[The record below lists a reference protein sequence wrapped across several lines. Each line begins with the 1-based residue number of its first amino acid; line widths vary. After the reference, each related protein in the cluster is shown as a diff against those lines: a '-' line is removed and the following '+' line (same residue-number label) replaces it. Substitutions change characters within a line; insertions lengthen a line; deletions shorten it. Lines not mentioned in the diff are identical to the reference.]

1 MKLIELLDRLNC
13 TPTSTLEKMEVLS
26 VRFYKQSQEIE
37 IHLHGQKPCTYDCFQ
52 ELDNE
57 LFHQLGLRVKFV
69 FHWENNEINVLQF
82 ESYVRPFFQKE
93 NDLFVFNLAEIQILS
108 KQKSIQFSFLNP
120 QLIQKGEE
128 ALPSLRS
135 LLDQIGLDDYG
146 ISIVQHETS
155 SVPVEQTVVL
165 ERPVIKE
172 EKTGNAKKALYKPRK
187 TNVELIRLDEVF
199 SETGPIYFE
208 GEVFQ
213 DEIRELK
220 GGKKLQ
226 ILSVYDGHGAIHVK
240 RFSSDRLTMED
251 LQEIHTGLYVRVQG
265 RISYDT
271 FAKES
276 SCMAN
281 SIEIIEAPQKVMDN
295 AIKKRIEFHSHTNFS
310 EMDGVCSP
318 QEVIQYAWD
327 LGHEGIVLTDHANVQ
342 SFVKAKH
349 YVEGLRRKDPNR
361 SFKVGFGCELNLVED
376 DLCIV
381 RQPNDQKIDEATY
394 VVFDLETTGLSAKY
408 DYMIEFGA
416 VKIKNGLRLDSKQL
430 FIKPPISIPAFIE
443 KKTNISNEMV
453 RNAKS
458 FSEVVDELLA
468 YIGDA
473 VLVAHNASFD
483 FPFLN
488 EELRRLSRKPLTNPV
503 IDTLDMARAILSDRS
518 RFALEYVS
526 NHYKLNYSR
535 SDAHRADYDANILAD
550 AFEHLLVD
558 AKRQFQVETICDL
571 QDKVH
576 TDSDF
581 KRMFSKHVIVIAK
594 NQAGLKALYD
604 LVSISNTETLAVKT
618 KNEGSNAIGEPRIK
632 RSTLQK
638 YRQNLL
644 VGSAC
649 LNGEVFE
656 MACNGDDDRLKK
668 TMAFYDYIELQPLGN
683 YSTSLELGSLPNLA
697 RLKEVQQRMIAMAH
711 ELELPILAT
720 SDCHYCKQEE
730 KIFRDIYI
738 TAKGVGGIAHPLY
751 IRNEQIRRNHPNPDQ
766 HLRLTDEM
774 IKEFSWLNN
783 SQLVEELVLDTPHQL
798 FKEIEEIEPVPKGT
812 YPPIIEG
819 SDDQLRELCQKTA
832 MDRYGFKGKVPDL
845 VQKRLDNELDNIIRN
860 GFGVHYYIA
869 SLLVMKT
876 NEDGYVVGSRGSVGS
891 SFAATMSHIT
901 EVNPLPP
908 HYLCPQ
914 CHYSEFFLN
923 GEVLSGFDLE
933 DKSCPHCGAIMKGNG
948 HNIPF
953 QTFLG
958 FNADKTPDI
967 DLNFSDLYQAKAHNF
982 IKDYFGEE
990 HAFRAGTIGTVAEK
1004 TAFGYVKGYEEDMGV
1019 QFSYPMKEYLA
1030 MHCQDVKRTTGQH
1043 PGGIVIVPSNHV
1055 VEDFTPIQ
1063 YPSNQ
1068 PGPWK
1073 TTHFEYHD
1081 YGDQILKFDILGH
1094 VDPTSMRLLQEIATV
1109 KPMDIPMNDRD
1120 TLSLFYE
1127 DKALKADPR
1136 LYHQET
1142 GAVGLPEFGTAN
1154 TRRVLQETNPHT
1166 FSDLTIL
1173 SGLTHGTDVWA
1184 GNAEELVKQGHPLNE
1199 VIGCRDDIMT
1209 YLLDKKLEPLDS
1221 FKIMESVRKGKG
1233 LTEEQEKTMREH
1245 QVPDWY
1251 IDSCKKIKYMF
1262 PKAHAVAYVMMAVR
1276 IAWYKV
1282 HEPINFYIQY
1292 LTLRCDAYDI
1302 SIMSKGLNAIRL
1314 EMDRIKKLM
1323 DTRDPSLS
1331 NKDKAL
1337 FNTLEICEEMYARG
1351 YSIENVNLYE
1361 SLSTRFKKSPTNP
1374 KAVIPPFIVVDS
1386 LGESVAET
1394 IVEARQSGEFLSKED
1409 LLARTHLSKTLLQR
1423 FEEMGIVQ
1431 NLNDTNQLSLFD

>member
-1 MKLIELLDRLNC
+1 MKLIELLDKLNC
-13 TPTSTLEKMEVLS
+13 TSTSTLEKVDVLS
-26 VRFYKQSQEIE
+26 VRFYKQDQKIEIE
-37 IHLHGQKPCTYDCFQ
+37 LKGEEPCNYDCFQ
-52 ELDNE
+52 ELE
-57 LFHQLGLRVKFV
+57 TEFLQQVGLQPNFF
-69 FHWENNEINVLQF
+69 FHWEKNEMNVLQF
-82 ESYVRPFFQKE
+82 ESYVRPFFQRE
-93 NDLFVFNLAEIQILS
+93 SDLFVFNSAEIQIFS
-108 KQKSIQFSFLNP
+108 QQKSIQFSFLNP
-120 QLIQKGEE
+120 QLIKKGEE
-128 ALPSLRS
+128 AISSLRS
-135 LLDQIGLDDYG
+135 ILNQIGLEDYG
-146 ISIVQHETS
+146 ISIVQQEA
-155 SVPVEQTVVL
+155 PTVLTEKTVIL
-165 ERPVIKE
+165 DRPILKE
-172 EKTGNAKKALYKPRK
+172 EKLVPVKKVMYKSKKSNA
-187 TNVELIRLDEVF
+187 ELIRLDEDV
-199 SETGPIYFE
+199 SETGQIYFE
-208 GEVFQ
+208 AEVFQ
-213 DEIRELK
+213 SEIKELR
-220 GGKKLQ
+220 GGKQLQ
-226 ILSVYDGHGAIHVK
+226 TLSVYDGHGAIHVK
-240 RFSSDRLTMED
+240 RFSSDRLSLEQME
-251 LQEIHTGLYVRVQG
+251 EIHVGSYVRVQG

-271 FAKES
+271 FAKEN
-276 SCMAN
+276 SCIAN
-281 SIEIIEAPQKVMDN
+281 SIEIIDQPKQIVDTAE
-295 AIKKRIEFHSHTNFS
+295 KKRIEFHSHTNFS

-318 QEVIQYAWD
+318 KEMIQYAWN
-327 LGHEGIVLTDHANVQ
+327 LGHEGIVLSDHANVQ

-349 YVEGLRRKDPNR
+349 CVEDLHKKDPKR
-361 SFKVGFGCELNLVED
+361 SFNVGFGCELNLVED

-381 RQPNDQKIDEATY
+381 RNANDEKLDEATY

-408 DYMIEFGA
+408 DHMIEFGA
-416 VKIKNGLRLDSKQL
+416 VRIKNGLRLDSKQL
-430 FIKPPISIPAFIE
+430 FIKPPISIPSFIE
-443 KKTNISNEMV
+443 RKTNISNEMV
-453 RNAKS
+453 ENEKN

-483 FPFLN
+483 YPFFN
-488 EELRRLSRKPLTNPV
+488 EELRRLGRKALNNPV
-503 IDTLDMARAILSDRS
+503 IDTLDLARAILPDRS
-518 RFALEYVS
+518 RFALEYIS

-550 AFEHLLVD
+550 AFEHLIVD

-571 QDKVH
+571 QEKVH
-576 TDSDF
+576 TKSDF
-581 KRMFSKHVIVIAK
+581 KRMFSKHAVVIAK

-604 LVSISNTETLAVKT
+604 LISISNTETLAVKT

-638 YRQNLL
+638 YRENLL
-644 VGSAC
+644 IGSAC

-656 MACNGDDDRLKK
+656 MACNGDDNRLKK
-668 TMAFYDYIELQPLGN
+668 TMAFYDYIELQPLAN
-683 YSTSLELGSLPNLA
+683 YSTSLELGSIINLA
-697 RLKEVQQRMIAMAH
+697 RLKDVQRRIISCAK
-711 ELELPILAT
+711 ELNLPIIAT
-720 SDCHYCKQEE
+720 SDCHYCKKEE

-738 TAKGVGGIAHPLY
+738 TAKGVGGGTHPLY
-751 IRNEQIRRNHPNPDQ
+751 IRNEQIRRHHSNPDQ
-766 HLRLTDEM
+766 HLRLTNEM
-774 IKEFSWLNN
+774 IEEFSWLEDE
-783 SQLVEELVLDTPHQL
+783 QLVHEMVVDTPKKL
-798 FKEIEEIEPVPKGT
+798 FKQIEEIEPVPKGT

-819 SDDQLRELCQKTA
+819 SDDKLRELCQKTV
-832 MDRYGFKGKVPDL
+832 MEQYGFEGKIPDL
-845 VQKRLDNELDNIIRN
+845 VQQRLDNELDNIIRN

-908 HYLCPQ
+908 HYLCPN
-914 CHYSEFFLN
+914 CHYSEFFLD
-923 GEVLSGFDLE
+923 GKVLSGFDLE
-933 DKSCPHCGAIMKGNG
+933 DQVCPHCHTIMRGNG

-1004 TAFGYVKGYEEDMGV
+1004 TAFGYVKGYEEEMNV
-1019 QFSYPMKEYLA
+1019 QFSSPMKEYLA

-1043 PGGIVIVPSNHV
+1043 PGGIVIVPKDHV

-1109 KPMDIPMNDRD
+1109 KPMDIPMNDAE

-1136 LYHQET
+1136 IYHQET

-1154 TRRVLQETNPHT
+1154 TRRVLQETKPHT

-1184 GNAEELVKQGHPLNE
+1184 GNAEERVKQGFLLKD

-1209 YLLDKKLEPLDS
+1209 YLLDKKLEPLDA
-1221 FKIMESVRKGKG
+1221 FKIMEGVRKGKG
-1233 LTEEQEKTMREH
+1233 LTEAQEKNMREH

-1302 SIMSKGLNAIRL
+1302 AIMSKGLTAVRM
-1314 EMDRIKKLM
+1314 EMERIKKLM
-1323 DTRDPSLS
+1323 DTRDPGLS

-1361 SLSTRFKKSPTNP
+1361 SLATRFKQSPSNP
-1374 KAVIPPFIVVDS
+1374 NAVIPPFVVIDS
-1386 LGESVAET
+1386 LGESVAEN
-1394 IVEARQSGEFLSKED
+1394 IVQARQEGEFLSKED

-1423 FEEMGIVQ
+1423 FEKMGIIQ
-1431 NLNDTNQLSLFD
+1431 DLNDTNQLSLFD